1 MTKTFAA
8 DPDNGKACRL
18 VGVLSWI
25 SGISFFVSCLV
36 AVMASL
42 ATLSDVTTI
51 RWLTEYGDPTFLD
64 IVRVIKSGV
73 GTFLI
78 CQVVFRLLPTLL
90 FRKHLEEGTVLKLDD
105 SIVSL
110 DLSTCE
116 DSAAVRFSLQQGR
129 NAFLRRYADRLCR

>member
-78 CQVVFRLLPTLL
+78 CQVVFRLLP
-90 FRKHLEEGTVLKLDD
+90 
-105 SIVSL
+105 
-110 DLSTCE
+110 
-116 DSAAVRFSLQQGR
+116 
-129 NAFLRRYADRLCR
+129 